1 MTNPENV
8 SKGTLRG
15 LMWLYLAMGQ
25 DADNAED
32 LFNAAIDG
40 MHPDDLALVKTLA
53 DACKERGECG
63 NPTWAWEQGY
73 QEASL

>member
-1 MTNPENV
+1 MRGHGTAQVAIGELMTNPENV
-8 SKGTLRG
+8 SKAPLRG

-40 MHPDDLALVKTLA
+40 MHPDDLALSQNA
-53 DACKERGECG
+53 R
-63 NPTWAWEQGY
+63 
-73 QEASL
+73 